1 MANLIRVFR
10 ARVTPGKED
19 EFRAFFAGEAV
30 AIVRRFDGLVSVQV
44 GLPTEASPHEFLM
57 VTTWTSLEALKA
69 FTGEA
74 WQEAYIDPREAPLLK
89 EVQVQHYAEAAT

>member
-10 ARVTPGKED
+10 ATARRGRED
-19 EFRAFFAGEAV
+19 EFRAFFTGDAV
-30 AIVRRFDGLVSVQV
+30 SIVRRFEGLVSVQV
-44 GLPTEASPHEFLM
+44 GLPAEQSPREFLM

-74 WQEAYIDPREAPLLK
+74 WQKAYIDPREAPLIEEARVEHFL
-89 EVQVQHYAEAAT
+89 EAAT